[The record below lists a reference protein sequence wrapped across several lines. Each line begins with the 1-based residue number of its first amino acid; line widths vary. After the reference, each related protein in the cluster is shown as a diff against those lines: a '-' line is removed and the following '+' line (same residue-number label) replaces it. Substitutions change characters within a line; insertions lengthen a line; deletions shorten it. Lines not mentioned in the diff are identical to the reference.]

1 MCRASYYRYDVGL
14 VWCSLPTERI
24 KAIHEHH
31 VHLLQSKEVRTGL
44 MKSRFGKWHCGF
56 QFQLVDTVDFS
67 FS

>member
-31 VHLLQSKEVRTGL
+31 VHLLQSKEVRKGL
-44 MKSRFGKWHCGF
+44 MKSRVWKMALWISVSVSVSRHC
-56 QFQLVDTVDFS
+56 
-67 FS
+67 